1 MDLDCFKIK
10 RIEEV
15 GTMRVILGMMW
26 IVGLLLAMAE
36 TNTIDQ
42 QILVSLTGIGLLAI
56 ASLLMNK
63 FN

>member
-1 MDLDCFKIK
+1 MK
-10 RIEEV
+10 
-15 GTMRVILGMMW
+15 VILGMMW

-56 ASLLMNK
+56 ASLLMDK